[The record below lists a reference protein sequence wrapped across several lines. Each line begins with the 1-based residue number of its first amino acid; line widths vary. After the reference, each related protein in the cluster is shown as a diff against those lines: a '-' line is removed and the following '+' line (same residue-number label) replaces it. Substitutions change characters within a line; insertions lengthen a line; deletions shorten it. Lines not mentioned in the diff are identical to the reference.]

1 MPEGRF
7 GTAINCMDG
16 RVQEPV
22 AAWVKAN
29 HSVDF
34 VDTVTVVGPDKVLAE
49 ARPARGTRWRKR
61 LGRHVAEG
69 IRSRVAISV
78 EAHGSKVV
86 VVVGHDDCAGNP
98 VSEEEHRR
106 HILRAVE
113 TVRSWGFDVTV
124 VGLWVSADWQVEVVS
139 G

>member
-29 HSVDF
+29 YSVDF
-34 VDTVTVVGPDKVLAE
+34 VDTVTVPGPDKVLAN
-49 ARPARGTRWRKR
+49 ARPRRARRWRR
-61 LGRHVAEG
+61 RSGLQVAEE

-78 EAHGSKVV
+78 EAHGSNVV
-86 VVVGHDDCAGNP
+86 AVAGHADCAGNP
-98 VSEEEHRR
+98 VTEKEHRR

-113 TVRSWGFDVTV
+113 TVRSWGFPVTV
-124 VGLWVSADWQVEVVS
+124 VGLWVNSNRQVEVVS
-139 G
+139 D

>member
-1 MPEGRF
+1 
-7 GTAINCMDG
+7 MDG

-34 VDTVTVVGPDKVLAE
+34 VDTVTVAGPDKVLAE
-49 ARPARGTRWRKR
+49 ARPTRSGRWRRR
-61 LGRHVAEG
+61 LGQQVAEE

-86 VVVGHDDCAGNP
+86 AVAGHDDCAGNP

-106 HILRAVE
+106 HILRAVD
-113 TVRSWGFDVTV
+113 TVRSWGLGVTV
-124 VGLWVSADWQVEVVS
+124 VGLWVNADWQVEVVS
-139 G
+139 R